1 MSPVSVSIQGLRV
14 FLSILDHGSLSA
26 AGRELG
32 VTQPAVSNHL
42 HVLEEKFG
50 VTLLSRDRGLRAT
63 PAGECLAGHARR
75 VMEEISAME
84 EEMSRHSAPCGRL
97 LVGASSTPGEILLPS
112 LAVRFSAEY
121 PEVALDVH
129 IADTEETLQ
138 ALMERKFEVAVV
150 GREVD
155 EPGVEATVIEQ
166 DELVPVVAAS
176 EETFADEVEPAD
188 LADRP
193 FIMRERG
200 SATRKVVET
209 RLATAGVKPRI
220 AMELGSNAAVAGAVA
235 AGDGIGVLPAR
246 SLVAQSRV
254 RRIQVRSV
262 NFSRPFVM
270 LVESG
275 RSLSP
280 AAESFMELCLRKD
293 D

>member
-1 MSPVSVSIQGLRV
+1 
-14 FLSILDHGSLSA
+14 
-26 AGRELG
+26 
-32 VTQPAVSNHL
+32 
-42 HVLEEKFG
+42 
-50 VTLLSRDRGLRAT
+50 
-63 PAGECLAGHARR
+63 
-75 VMEEISAME
+75 
-84 EEMSRHSAPCGRL
+84 
-97 LVGASSTPGEILLPS
+97 
-112 LAVRFSAEY
+112 
-121 PEVALDVH
+121 
-129 IADTEETLQ
+129 
-138 ALMERKFEVAVV
+138 
-150 GREVD
+150 
-155 EPGVEATVIEQ
+155 VIEQ
-166 DELVPVVAAS
+166 DELVPVVATS
-176 EETFADEVEPAD
+176 ERRFAEEVEPAD

-200 SATRKVVET
+200 SATREVVEA
-209 RLATAGVKPRI
+209 RLETAGLKPRI